1 VADHAERPRD
11 EQAQSSDR
19 GVAVVTGASAGIGAA
34 TARALAN
41 AGFSVVVGA
50 RRLERLEEL
59 ASEIGGQALPLD
71 VSDPESVREFASQV
85 PDCRVLVNNAGGAKG
100 REVVAEAD
108 EEAWRWM
115 VDVNYLGT
123 VRMTKAFLP
132 SLERSGDGHLVIVGS
147 IAGFE
152 TYPGGAGYTAAKHAE
167 RALTKTLRVELLGKP
182 IRVTEINPGLV
193 GGTEFS
199 VVRFGG
205 DMERVRQVYE
215 GLTPLTADDVADCIL
230 WAVTRPTHVNVD
242 EIVVRPRDQA
252 SAVNFHR
259 RTT

>member
-1 VADHAERPRD
+1 
-11 EQAQSSDR
+11 
-19 GVAVVTGASAGIGAA
+19 VAVVTGASAGIGAA

-205 DMERVRQVYE
+205 DMERVRQVYG